1 MLVINN
7 LLSAFIIEPQ
17 YRILVLYYFYIK
29 WVWCAYGRKSQILNN
44 YFLSSA
50 MDQACFPTARR
61 FSVVRESPW

>member
-7 LLSAFIIEPQ
+7 LLLAFIIELQ
-17 YRILVLYYFYIK
+17 YRIIVLYNFYLK
-29 WVWCAYGRKSQILNN
+29 WVWCVYRRKSQILNN

-61 FSVVRESPW
+61 FSGFSSST